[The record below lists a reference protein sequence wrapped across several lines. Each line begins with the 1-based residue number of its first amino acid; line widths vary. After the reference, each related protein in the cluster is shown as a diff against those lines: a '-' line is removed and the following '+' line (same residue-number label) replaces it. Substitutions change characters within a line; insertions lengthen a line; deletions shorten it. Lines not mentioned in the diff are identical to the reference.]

1 MNRVHHKHL
10 ARRRQS
16 PCRADAAAMLYM
28 LLGLVL
34 AAAGGL
40 GPHPA
45 WPRLTRSPCPT
56 RPRYRREADLVKAVA
71 VSPPVGPPGTC
82 ARDRAGKE
90 GPWPCP
96 GGRWPA
102 GIRQATRPPRPRRP

>member
-34 AAAGGL
+34 AAAL
-40 GPHPA
+40 ARTLPGPASPGPA
-45 WPRLTRSPCPT
+45 SRSARHL
-56 RPRYRREADLVKAVA
+56 RP
-71 VSPPVGPPGTC
+71 
-82 ARDRAGKE
+82 
-90 GPWPCP
+90 
-96 GGRWPA
+96 
-102 GIRQATRPPRPRRP
+102 